1 MKRTEIPS
9 RTAIP
14 LPFALNG
21 ETSIPVKELDP
32 FLDSGNLGALG
43 FDGKYQWNGNTAPSR
58 FITRQLMNKLFGQIS
73 GRQFLR
79 QCGAIDSFDR
89 NVCKSI
95 GGYPKGAVLQYLDG
109 NVLYDVVSLVDNNM
123 IDYTEVGIDGEN
135 WGLYGSSLWTYVYP
149 DYGTTGAEN
158 IIGKFTISNSVIYN
172 DAELADGTKGPVTV
186 TSQCWIH
193 VISTNP
199 TFGAGVHN
207 HNYGIV
213 LYGASTSKPNSID
226 DLDAENPQYTV
237 YEIGEIGTVQFLVIP
252 ALPGTKISAFSN
264 PSVSEGSTKIILRRL
279 TPIRME

>member
-32 FLDSGNLGALG
+32 FFDIGNLGSLG
-43 FDGKYQWNGNTAPSR
+43 FDGKYQWNGNTAPCR
-58 FITRQLMNKLFGQIS
+58 FVTRQLMNKLFGQIS
-73 GRQFLR
+73 GRQFLH

-89 NVCKSI
+89 NVCDAI
-95 GGYPKGAVLQYLDG
+95 GGYPKGAILQYLDG

-123 IDYTEVGIDGEN
+123 IDYTEVGIDGAN
-135 WGLYGSSLWTYVYP
+135 WSLYGSSLWTYVYP
-149 DYGTTGAEN
+149 DYGTTGEEN
-158 IIGKFTISNSVIYN
+158 IIGKFTISNSGIYN
-172 DAELADGTKGPVTV
+172 EDTTEEPVTI

-199 TFGAGVHN
+199 TFGAGVDN

-213 LYGASTSKPNSID
+213 LYGASTEPPSSID
-226 DLDAENPQYTV
+226 DIGAENAEYTV
-237 YEIGEIGTVQFLVIP
+237 YEIGEVGTVQFPVIP

-264 PSVSEGSTKIILRRL
+264 PNSSGSTKIILRRL
-279 TPIRME
+279 TPIRTR